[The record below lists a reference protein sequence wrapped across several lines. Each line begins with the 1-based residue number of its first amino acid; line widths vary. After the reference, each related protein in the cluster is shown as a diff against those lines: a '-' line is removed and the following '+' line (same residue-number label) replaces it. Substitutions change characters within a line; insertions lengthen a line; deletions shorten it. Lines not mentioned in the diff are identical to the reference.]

1 MPSVTLHAADNRIT
15 AQHAG
20 KNLSLSFQRTTDGA
34 IQPGTYTLSA
44 PVRDIAYGTFAV
56 LIPRQKSAGSE
67 GSTHKDR
74 IEVTGEQNARPCRV
88 FGGAAAVRK
97 NLEARGAWTKP
108 EVSEHDHSSVML
120 VSTRKV
126 PGRDVLV
133 IRQGFFDLMSALSAA
148 GGAEVQV
155 V

>member
-1 MPSVTLHAADNRIT
+1 
-15 AQHAG
+15 
-20 KNLSLSFQRTTDGA
+20 
-34 IQPGTYTLSA
+34 
-44 PVRDIAYGTFAV
+44 
-56 LIPRQKSAGSE
+56 
-67 GSTHKDR
+67 
-74 IEVTGEQNARPCRV
+74 
-88 FGGAAAVRK
+88 
-97 NLEARGAWTKP
+97 
-108 EVSEHDHSSVML
+108 ML

>member
-20 KNLSLSFQRTTDGA
+20 KNLSLSFQRTTDGV
-34 IQPGTYTLSA
+34 IQPGSYTLSA

-56 LIPRQKSAGSE
+56 LIPRKQSADSDNR
-67 GSTHKDR
+67 SHQDQAKATD
-74 IEVTGEQNARPCRV
+74 EQNVRSCRV
-88 FGGAAAVRK
+88 FGGAAAIKK

-108 EVSEHDHSSVML
+108 EVSAHDHSSVML

-133 IRQGFFDLMSALSAA
+133 IRQGFFDLMSALSTD

-155 V
+155 I